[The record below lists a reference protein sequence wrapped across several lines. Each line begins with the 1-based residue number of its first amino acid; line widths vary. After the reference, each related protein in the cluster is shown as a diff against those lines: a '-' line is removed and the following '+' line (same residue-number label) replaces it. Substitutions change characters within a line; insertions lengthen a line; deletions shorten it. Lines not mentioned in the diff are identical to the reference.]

1 VYLRGLQGP
10 HSRAYDACILDER
23 PNSSDAFYE
32 IPDSRPLS
40 MTSVL
45 IRVAPHGS
53 SRWIGRFLSRELAGD
68 HRRGIYATRD
78 PHCLAVM
85 VNASVVYWIDV
96 RNPASWRAPDF
107 GYVED
112 ALFDA
117 QRDQVIVSNYNVVRA
132 FNSDGAVLWEVSD
145 HGFDGMRF
153 STIEG
158 STLRGT
164 GDSIWAAESSEFLI
178 DVTNGVRVR

>member
-1 VYLRGLQGP
+1 
-10 HSRAYDACILDER
+10 
-23 PNSSDAFYE
+23 
-32 IPDSRPLS
+32 
-40 MTSVL
+40 
-45 IRVAPHGS
+45 
-53 SRWIGRFLSRELAGD
+53 
-68 HRRGIYATRD
+68 
-78 PHCLAVM
+78 M

-117 QRDQVIVSNYNVVRA
+117 QRDQAIVSSYNVVRA
-132 FNSDGAVLWEVSD
+132 FNSDGAVLWEVND
-145 HGFDGMRF
+145 DGFDGMRF

-164 GDSIWAAESSEFLI
+164 GDSIWAPESSEFLI
-178 DVTNGVRVR
+178 DVANGVRIR